1 MALTAPKD
9 RMFDTK
15 IDFNEDTREKLI
27 DLCNQQL
34 ANNTDLYTQVK
45 QAHWNVKGIHFF
57 QLHKLF
63 DEVAEV
69 IQPYS
74 DMIAERVG
82 ALGGYAMGTVRMAA
96 QNSSQPEYPTD
107 AVAGHEHL
115 EAVIDR
121 VAQYSHS
128 TREAI
133 KQSEEWGDPTTADMF
148 TEVSRGVDKQLYFLE
163 SHLQAGGVDAQ

>member
-15 IDFNEDTREKLI
+15 IDFSEETREKLV

-34 ANNTDLYTQVK
+34 ASNTDLYTQVK

-57 QLHKLF
+57 QLHELF

-74 DMIAERVG
+74 DMIAERVT

-96 QNSSQPEYPTD
+96 QNSKQPEYPTD

-115 EAVIDR
+115 EAVVER
-121 VAQYSHS
+121 VAEYAKS

-133 KQSEEWGDPTTADMF
+133 EQSGEWGDPTTEDMF
-148 TEVSRGVDKQLYFLE
+148 TEISRGVDKQLYFLE
-163 SHLQAGGVDAQ
+163 AHLQAGGVNAQ